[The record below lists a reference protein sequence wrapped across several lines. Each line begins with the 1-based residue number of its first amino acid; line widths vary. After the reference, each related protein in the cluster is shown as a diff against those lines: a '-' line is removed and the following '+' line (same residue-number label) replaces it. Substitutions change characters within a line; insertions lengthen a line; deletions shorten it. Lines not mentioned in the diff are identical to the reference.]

1 MDSAMTSVGMS
12 WLIVRWW
19 WHNKNE
25 SRMGEGARVPTQTGT
40 MAQQTR
46 KDIGHSKI
54 TIAASLLEFQQTCRF
69 GELRPAVNCN
79 L

>member
-1 MDSAMTSVGMS
+1 
-12 WLIVRWW
+12 
-19 WHNKNE
+19 
-25 SRMGEGARVPTQTGT
+25 MGEGARVPTQTGT
-40 MAQQTR
+40 MAQQTH

-54 TIAASLLEFQQTCRF
+54 TIAASLQEFQQTCRF